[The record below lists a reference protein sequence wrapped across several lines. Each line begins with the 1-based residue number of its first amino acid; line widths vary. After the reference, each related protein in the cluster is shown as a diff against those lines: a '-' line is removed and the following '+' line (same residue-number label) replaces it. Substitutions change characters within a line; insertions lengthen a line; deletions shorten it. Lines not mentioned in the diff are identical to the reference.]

1 MSKYIL
7 PILLTYVSMNS
18 YATGLKNFSE
28 TCTDFIIDKVSLS
41 AVCTADSGAR
51 YKTILRLRGINNI
64 NGVLIADADSRV
76 MSKFHTTC
84 TKMGVDSNGVLAATC
99 KNSRNAY
106 VWTYIDLNP
115 ILRNYNGTLVYPSS
129 YN

>member
-1 MSKYIL
+1 MKKFIL
-7 PILLTYVSMNS
+7 PVLLTLVSMNS
-18 YATGLKNFSE
+18 YATGLRSFAK
-28 TCTDFIIDKVSLS
+28 TCTNFIIDKASLS
-41 AVCTADSGAR
+41 AVCTAENGAR
-51 YKTILRLRGINNI
+51 YNTSLRLRGINNY
-64 NGVLIADADSRV
+64 NGVLTADADSRV

-84 TKMGVDSNGVLAATC
+84 IKTGVDANGVLAASC
-99 KNSRNAY
+99 KNFNNAY